1 MAKKT
6 NETVEEIM
14 KKQLSLLESGDKLAK
29 LEKDSVRDKKII
41 QELKEREKV
50 TTRTLVL
57 FERKIKYLKEK
68 IVADLLKV
76 CKFSENLQDEIIEED
91 NVYLEELNEKLYEI
105 CNNIEEATTISENDK
120 AFILNKEISSLN
132 GGDTQSRF
140 DKLKA
145 NFNEKIGTSVLRK
158 PGRPKKEEQSI
169 LADIGLSKK
178 VEKIINE
185 ESETKKRLNDL
196 FYGTPVSRNAISTI
210 PQTEDSLFDFAEAL
224 NPNNS
229 LKDIMADIMTDLSAE
244 EPKVYNKDNI
254 DSYILKTD
262 MAKSNNLESG
272 FIEKPNLKKF
282 EDIEYANNLNNT
294 KLSHKNGILTGNNL
308 FEDIKK

>member
-14 KKQLSLLESGDKLAK
+14 KKQLSLLENGDKLAK
-29 LEKDSVRDKKII
+29 LEKESVRDKKII

-68 IVADLLKV
+68 IVADLLKI
-76 CKFSENLQDEIIEED
+76 CKFSENLQDEIDDENIEFLD
-91 NVYLEELNEKLYEI
+91 ELNEKLYEI
-105 CNNIEEATTISENDK
+105 CNNIEEATTISENDR
-120 AFILNKEISSLN
+120 AFILNKEIKNTKSV
-132 GGDTQSRF
+132 DTQSRF

-169 LADIGLSKK
+169 IADIGLSKK
-178 VEKIINE
+178 VEKIIDE

-196 FYGTPVSRNAISTI
+196 FYGTPVSKNAISTI
-210 PQTEDSLFDFAEAL
+210 PQTDDSLFDFAEAL

-229 LKDIMADIMTDLSAE
+229 LKDIMADIMSDLSAE
-244 EPKVYNKDNI
+244 EPKVYNKDNV
-254 DSYILKTD
+254 DAYILKTD
-262 MAKSNNLESG
+262 MEKSNNLESG

-282 EDIEYANNLNNT
+282 EYIKNDNNSNNS
-294 KLSHKNGILTGNNL
+294 KVARKNGILTGNNL